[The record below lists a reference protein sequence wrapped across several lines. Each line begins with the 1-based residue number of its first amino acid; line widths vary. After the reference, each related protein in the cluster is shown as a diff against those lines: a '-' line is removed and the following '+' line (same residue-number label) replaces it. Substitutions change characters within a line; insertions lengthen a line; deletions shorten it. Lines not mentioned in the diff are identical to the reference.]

1 MNQKRKILLA
11 VMVGVMCVVAKPTV
25 TKAALQANGDTPA
38 TYTVDHWIL
47 NIRKMQEAGGTL
59 GLTDTISETDLTSG
73 NKNLDIHMEKNT
85 EYGAMAILSASSYG
99 NPEKIPD
106 GGTTT
111 GNASGIKINF
121 NKEWVAAATAEFA
134 SDNFKKAAGRY
145 KNIYTTTYEPKV
157 GDAVGETSGWHGSL
171 GKNWLRD
178 GIDYG
183 LLRTYSNS
191 IFEYFGSLNIGTG
204 NDYVAER
211 NNQWSSRGVVIVGS
225 GL

>member
-157 GDAVGETSGWHGSL
+157 GDAVGETSGWHGSTP
-171 GKNWLRD
+171 RD
-178 GIDYG
+178 WIQASWSMHMGVIRDYEA
-183 LLRTYSNS
+183 S
-191 IFEYFGSLNIGTG
+191 IFSYYCGGGTG
-204 NDYVAER
+204 ADPGAHRTVPW
-211 NNQWSSRGVVIVGS
+211 QSRGVVIVGS